1 MGAMVDI
8 IHVYDRLKE
17 NYSDLEISLD
27 DGEISVL
34 VTGHIITANVSS
46 AVLSKNGETVFEYS
60 PTSTDELY
68 IQIEQLINLAR
79 EGGAA
84 VFVSEKN
91 KKSLNP
97 TYKAM
102 KKRQKRFEI
111 VISVLSLLI
120 LLYMFCAPERDND
133 WAMIFGALFVL
144 CAGTLLGQRMI
155 FKSKWVCPKCGQAL
169 PLKKAGLG
177 RALVYTAVCPHCG
190 ENLETGREAEATW
203 DKFGAA
209 NALYGK
215 LQWKEEDEL
224 PMHRHMDAV
233 RRGAIILAV
242 FAALCDIASISIVYF
257 VNTDAIPR
265 EIIIVLLLFVPLI
278 AATALFA
285 YYFMFAPLFIACS
298 KPREAT
304 GEWRK
309 KHIRFPIVTLY
320 ITVLWA
326 GMNSAV
332 AADKQGIANPVWYYG
347 MWGVAALALCIAIVC
362 RTPKRL
368 RGVGRSTMLLCAAA
382 ILFSMALTVDL
393 NYFLVKEEKEYQAE
407 VVDTVGIIRDNDRID
422 YYVTVLLEN
431 GKTVKIKTDEELC
444 REATQTGIVTLRQT
458 ESYLGAVSARIVDE
472 SS

>member
-1 MGAMVDI
+1 MVDI

-111 VISVLSLLI
+111 VISVLSLQI

-242 FAALCDIASISIVYF
+242 FAALCDIASISMVYF

-278 AATALFA
+278 AATALFV

-298 KPREAT
+298 KPMEAT
-304 GEWRK
+304 GEWKK
-309 KHIRFPIVTLY
+309 KHIRFPIVTLL
-320 ITVLWA
+320 ITVLWTGMISA
-326 GMNSAV
+326 GV
-332 AADKQGIANPVWYYG
+332 AGDGVIVNPLWGYG
-347 MWGVAALALCIAIVC
+347 MWGLGALVLFIALLR

-368 RGVGRSTMLLCAAA
+368 RWIGNSAGLLGLAT
-382 ILFSMALTVDL
+382 IIFSMALLTEL
-393 NYFLVKEEKEYQAE
+393 NAFLVREEREYRAE
-407 VVDTVGIIRDNDRID
+407 VVDTVGIIRDNDKID

-444 REATQTGIVTLRQT
+444 REATQTRAVTVCQT
-458 ESYLGAVSARIVDE
+458 ESYLGVVSAEIVDE

>member
-1 MGAMVDI
+1 MVDI
-8 IHVYDRLKE
+8 IHVYGRLKE

-34 VTGHIITANVSS
+34 VAGHIITANVSS

-84 VFVSEKN
+84 VFVSEDN
-91 KKSLNP
+91 KKGLNP

-102 KKRQKRFEI
+102 GKRMNVV
-111 VISVLSLLI
+111 VIILSVLTFLL
-120 LLYMFCAPERDND
+120 LLCELYSSAVDAGWDLAVVVAIVLLFAMFFFAYK
-133 WAMIFGALFVL
+133 MIV
-144 CAGTLLGQRMI
+144 
-155 FKSKWVCPKCGQAL
+155 KSKWVCPKCAEAL
-169 PLKKAGLG
+169 PIKKAGLWH
-177 RALVYTAVCPHCG
+177 LPVYTSACPHCG
-190 ENLETGREAEATW
+190 ENLETGKIVNRTW
-203 DKFGAA
+203 NKLGTAK
-209 NALYGK
+209 ALYGK

-265 EIIIVLLLFVPLI
+265 EIVMVLFLFMPLI
-278 AATALFA
+278 AATALFV
-285 YYFMFAPLFIACS
+285 YYFLLAPLFIACS
-298 KPREAT
+298 KPNEAT
-304 GEWRK
+304 GEWKK
-309 KHIRFPIVTLY
+309 KHIRFPIVTLL
-320 ITVLWA
+320 ITVLWTGMISA
-326 GMNSAV
+326 GV
-332 AADKQGIANPVWYYG
+332 AGDGVIVNPLWGYG
-347 MWGVAALALCIAIVC
+347 MWGLGALVLFIALLR

-368 RGVGRSTMLLCAAA
+368 RWIGNSAGLLGLAT
-382 ILFSMALTVDL
+382 IIFSMALLTEL
-393 NYFLVKEEKEYQAE
+393 NAFLVREEREYRAE
-407 VVDTVGIIRDNDRID
+407 VVDTVGIIRDNDKID

-444 REATQTGIVTLRQT
+444 REATQTRAVTVCQT
-458 ESYLGAVSARIVDE
+458 ESYLGVVSAEIVDE